1 LNIDYEIW
9 NNVAAAIGSG
19 SGYNIDTAALALD
32 CRLVGFRECAAE
44 VARYLVSV
52 EGLDIQDPLRVRLL
66 SHLQCFNAQR
76 EAAAKAT
83 NSHVQPWSTH
93 AAAPSHHQYIGNA
106 GPPASSANTTS
117 TMMSHQ
123 HQLLDQSS
131 SPAYLDPNRSHVI
144 DGHGSAANMRLMT
157 SSQSVSISSAG
168 TPTQSHQFVGSH
180 QHSSLLAGLPP
191 VHHSSQFFHSAAGA
205 TLPMLSPNSLHYG
218 PSTATMLAQGV
229 KPYRP
234 WGTELAY

>member
-1 LNIDYEIW
+1 VKNYFS
-9 NNVAAAIGSG
+9 AAIGTG
-19 SGYNIDTAALALD
+19 PGYNIDTAALALD

-76 EAAAKAT
+76 EAAAKAS
-83 NSHVQPWSTH
+83 NGHVQPWSSH
-93 AAAPSHHQYIGNA
+93 AAVSSHHQYIAGT
-106 GPPASSANTTS
+106 GPPTSATSTS

-144 DGHGSAANMRLMT
+144 DGHGATAGMRLMT
-157 SSQSVSISSAG
+157 SSQNVSISSTG

-191 VHHSSQFFHSAAGA
+191 VHHASQFLHTATGGP

-218 PSTATMLAQGV
+218 SSTATMLAQGV